1 MTPTQFPGNRSPS
14 PSHKEN
20 GVASDASAAVNI
32 LLETA
37 NLTVSEEEFAIFT
50 ESYPILRSQAD
61 GLYLP
66 HLDPEAPAVSFDPAA
81 E

>member
-1 MTPTQFPGNRSPS
+1 M
-14 PSHKEN
+14 
-20 GVASDASAAVNI
+20 ASDANAVVKM

-37 NLTVSEEEFAIFT
+37 NLIVSDEEFTIFA

-66 HLDPEAPAVSFDPAA
+66 HLDSEEPAVSFDPAA

>member
-1 MTPTQFPGNRSPS
+1 
-14 PSHKEN
+14 
-20 GVASDASAAVNI
+20 VASDATSAVKV

-37 NLTVSEEEFAIFT
+37 NLTVSDEEFAIFT
-50 ESYPILRSQAD
+50 ESYAILRSQAD

-66 HLDPEAPAVSFDPAA
+66 HLDPEGPAVSFDPAA

>member
-1 MTPTQFPGNRSPS
+1 
-14 PSHKEN
+14 
-20 GVASDASAAVNI
+20 VVSDPSAAVKV

-37 NLTVSEEEFAIFT
+37 GITVSDEEFEKFT
-50 ESYPILRSQAD
+50 DSYPVLRAQAD

-66 HLDPEAPAVSFDPAA
+66 HLEAEEPAVSFDPTVEAVA

>member
-1 MTPTQFPGNRSPS
+1 
-14 PSHKEN
+14 
-20 GVASDASAAVNI
+20 VASDANSAVKV

-37 NLTVSEEEFAIFT
+37 NLTVSDEEFAIFT
-50 ESYPILRSQAD
+50 ESYSILRSQAD

-66 HLDPEAPAVSFDPAA
+66 HLDPEGPAVSFDPAA

>member
-1 MTPTQFPGNRSPS
+1 
-14 PSHKEN
+14 
-20 GVASDASAAVNI
+20 VASDANAAVKM

-37 NLTVSEEEFAIFT
+37 NLTVSDEEFAKFT

-66 HLDPEAPAVSFDPAA
+66 HLDAEEPALSFDPTA

>member
-1 MTPTQFPGNRSPS
+1 
-14 PSHKEN
+14 
-20 GVASDASAAVNI
+20 VASDAHAAVKM

-37 NLTVSEEEFAIFT
+37 KLTVSDEELAIFT
-50 ESYPILRSQAD
+50 DSYPILRSQAD

-66 HLDPEAPAVSFDPAA
+66 HLEHEEPAVSFDPAA

>member
-1 MTPTQFPGNRSPS
+1 M
-14 PSHKEN
+14 
-20 GVASDASAAVNI
+20 

-37 NLTVSEEEFAIFT
+37 NLIVSDEEFTIFA

-66 HLDPEAPAVSFDPAA
+66 HLDSEEPAVSFDPAA

>member
-1 MTPTQFPGNRSPS
+1 M
-14 PSHKEN
+14 
-20 GVASDASAAVNI
+20 

-66 HLDPEAPAVSFDPAA
+66 QLEHEGPAVSFDPAA

>member
-1 MTPTQFPGNRSPS
+1 M
-14 PSHKEN
+14 
-20 GVASDASAAVNI
+20 ASDANAAVKM

-37 NLTVSEEEFAIFT
+37 SLTVSDDEFTIFT

-66 HLDPEAPAVSFDPAA
+66 HLDAEEPAVSFDPVA

>member
-1 MTPTQFPGNRSPS
+1 M
-14 PSHKEN
+14 
-20 GVASDASAAVNI
+20 ASDASSAVKV

-37 NLTVSEEEFAIFT
+37 NLTVSDEEFAIFT

-61 GLYLP
+61 GLYMP
-66 HLDPEAPAVSFDPAA
+66 HLDPEGPALSFDPAA

>member
-1 MTPTQFPGNRSPS
+1 
-14 PSHKEN
+14 
-20 GVASDASAAVNI
+20 VASDANAAVKV
-32 LLETA
+32 LLENA
-37 NLTVSEEEFAIFT
+37 NLTVSDEEFAKFT

-66 HLDPEAPAVSFDPAA
+66 HLDAEELAVSFDPTA

>member
-1 MTPTQFPGNRSPS
+1 
-14 PSHKEN
+14 
-20 GVASDASAAVNI
+20 VASDANAAVKA

-37 NLTVSEEEFAIFT
+37 NLTVSDKEFAIFT
-50 ESYPILRSQAD
+50 ESYSILRSQAD

-66 HLDPEAPAVSFDPAA
+66 HLDPEEPAVSFDPAA

>member
-1 MTPTQFPGNRSPS
+1 V
-14 PSHKEN
+14 E
-20 GVASDASAAVNI
+20 SDASAAVKT
-32 LLETA
+32 LLDTA
-37 NLTVSEEEFAIFT
+37 NLTVSDEEFARFA

-66 HLDPEAPAVSFDPAA
+66 HLDVEEPAVSFDPTA

>member
-1 MTPTQFPGNRSPS
+1 M
-14 PSHKEN
+14 
-20 GVASDASAAVNI
+20 ASDANAAVKM

-37 NLTVSEEEFAIFT
+37 SLTVSDEEFTIFI

-66 HLDPEAPAVSFDPAA
+66 HLDAEEPAVSFDPVA